1 MIRVILALLA
11 LAAAVGALWHLEAD
25 LRGID
30 RDSAAVGDT
39 PVSIYRAADLDS
51 GPLVVIAH
59 GFAGS
64 RPLMEPFALTLA
76 RAGYVAVSYDFR
88 GHGRHPRPLS
98 GELGDQEGAPA
109 LLIEQTREVV
119 EFALGLPQVDGRLAV
134 LGHSMAT
141 NILVR
146 YAQKDERVQATVG
159 ISMFAPTIDEDS
171 PANLLAMAGSLEG
184 RLVEEGRRVV
194 ALSQGMEPEDVEA
207 FTTYGSL
214 AEGRGRRLVISPRV
228 EHVGVLYSRTSL
240 NEARRW
246 LDGVFGAEASGGQG
260 LPPRGEEALH
270 GAGDPQIGPSGGWVS
285 ARGRWLALLF
295 GGLLVLAWPLSALL
309 PRARTVDAAVPDPGA
324 SRGRRSSSGSGSGSG
339 VAEGPSWKTFALL
352 AGLPALLTP
361 LLLTLISTDFLPV
374 VVGDYVAVHFGVY
387 GLLTGGLLW
396 WKSGRPGAG
405 EVLDAGGLRRP
416 GLGRT
421 LLGAV
426 LVFAFFLVALAWPID
441 RYFTSFMPIGA
452 RMPLILAVLAG
463 TLPYFVADEWLT
475 RRAQPLRG
483 AYPLTKL
490 LFLLSLGLAV
500 GLDFEGLFFLIIIV
514 PVIVLF
520 FIVHGLFSRW
530 AFRQTGSPL
539 VAGLANAA
547 AFAWALGVT
556 FPLYAGV

>member
-1 MIRVILALLA
+1 LVRVILAMLA
-11 LAAAVGALWHLEAD
+11 LVAIVAALWHLEAD

-30 RDSAAVGDT
+30 RDSDAVGDT
-39 PVSIYRAADLDS
+39 PVSIYRAAGLDS

-64 RPLMEPFALTLA
+64 RPLMEPFALTFA

-98 GELGDQEGAPA
+98 GELGDQEGTPA

-159 ISMFAPTIDEDS
+159 VSMFAPTIDEDS

-194 ALSQGMEPEDVEA
+194 ALAQRMEPEDVEA

-214 AEGRGRRLVISPRV
+214 AEGRGRRLVVSPRV
-228 EHVGVLYSRTSL
+228 EHVGVLYSSTSL
-240 NEARRW
+240 DEARRW
-246 LDGVFGAEASGGQG
+246 LDGVFGMEASDVDG
-260 LPPRGEEALH
+260 LIPRGEEVRP
-270 GAGDPQIGPSGGWVS
+270 GAEDPQIGPSGGWVS

-295 GGLLVLAWPLSALL
+295 GALLVLAWPLSALL
-309 PRARTVDAAVPDPGA
+309 PRSRTVDTAVPDPGA
-324 SRGRRSSSGSGSGSG
+324 PQSRRPSPAPGA
-339 VAEGPSWKTFALL
+339 AERPSWKLFALL

-361 LLLTLISTDFLPV
+361 LLLTFIPTDFLPV

-396 WKSGRPGAG
+396 WRAGRPSAG
-405 EVLDAGGLRRP
+405 EILGHGGLRGP
-416 GLGRT
+416 TLGRT
-421 LLGAV
+421 LLGAG
-426 LVFAFFLVALAWPID
+426 LIFAFFLAALAWPID

-483 AYPLTKL
+483 AYPLTKF
-490 LFLLSLGLAV
+490 LFLVSLGLAV
-500 GLDFEGLFFLIIIV
+500 ALDFEGLFFLIIIV

-530 AFRQTGSPL
+530 AFHQTGSPL

-556 FPLYAGV
+556 FPLYAGA

>member
-1 MIRVILALLA
+1 MVRIA
-11 LAAAVGALWHLEAD
+11 LAALALVAIIAAVWHLEAD
-25 LRGID
+25 HRGID
-30 RDSAAVGDT
+30 RDSDVVGDT
-39 PVSIYRAADLDS
+39 PVSIYRATGLESA
-51 GPLVVIAH
+51 PLVVIAH

-76 RAGYVAVSYDFR
+76 RAGYVAVSYDFE
-88 GHGRHPRPLS
+88 GHGRHPRPLR
-98 GELGDQEGAPA
+98 GELGDQEGTPA
-109 LLIEQTREVV
+109 LLIEQTGEVV
-119 EFALGLPQVDGRLAV
+119 EFALGLPEVDGRLAV

-146 YAQKDERVQATVG
+146 YAQKDERVQGTVG
-159 ISMFAPTIDEDS
+159 VSMFAPTIDADS

-194 ALSQGMEPEDVEA
+194 ALSQDMNPEEVELS
-207 FTTYGSL
+207 TTYGSL
-214 AEGRGRRLVISPRV
+214 AEGGGRRLVVAPRV

-246 LDGVFGAEASGGQG
+246 LDGVFGVEAPDRNA
-260 LPPRGEEALH
+260 LNPRDAGALR
-270 GAGDPQIGPSGGWVS
+270 DDTDEQIGPSEGWVA

-295 GGLLVLAWPLSALL
+295 GALPLLAWPLSALL
-309 PRARTVDAAVPDPGA
+309 PRVRASELPDPDPGA
-324 SRGRRSSSGSGSGSG
+324 SSPGRTHPPPGEVGR
-339 VAEGPSWKTFALL
+339 PSWRTFALL

-361 LLLTLISTDFLPV
+361 LLLSFISTDFLPV

-396 WKSGRPGAG
+396 WQAGRPGAE
-405 EVLDAGGLRRP
+405 EVVTGGGLRGP
-416 GLGRT
+416 TAWRT
-421 LLGAV
+421 LLGAG
-426 LVFAFFLVALAWPID
+426 LVFAFFLAALAWPID

-475 RRAQPLRG
+475 RRAQPVRG

-490 LFLLSLGLAV
+490 LFLVSLGLAV
-500 GLDFEGLFFLIIIV
+500 ALDFGALFFLIIIV

-530 AFRQTGSPL
+530 AFRRTGSPL